1 MNVCLFVCKMKRIF
15 GCVLSKHEHMKIK
28 REKETK
34 MMKLN
39 VIWVEEISKQKITK
53 SFNKKNN
60 QFLQI
65 EKMKFYHKNINS

>member
-1 MNVCLFVCKMKRIF
+1 M
-15 GCVLSKHEHMKIK
+15 LSKHEHMKIK

>member
-1 MNVCLFVCKMKRIF
+1 MCVCLCVKWRGFL
-15 GCVLSKHEHMKIK
+15 GVLSKHEHMKIK

-53 SFNKKNN
+53 SFNKK
-60 QFLQI
+60 
-65 EKMKFYHKNINS
+65 K